1 MKISFSHIYFLLAVL
16 IGSLSIASCDKMDDN
31 GPFYGYW
38 LLTDVEGPEGPIGTA
53 PEKGS
58 TTVNTDL
65 IDFNMPR
72 TITWGVRNELIVIH
86 EINQADYYFFTF
98 TRTDK
103 ELQLR
108 EAYHNDGS
116 KDKLIEFS
124 EVPEKFYVPADGHYD
139 VVNLD
144 GNGMT
149 LRSGSLGLTLKLKKN

>member
-1 MKISFSHIYFLLAVL
+1 MKISFSHLYLLLAVL
-16 IGSLSIASCDKMDDN
+16 IGMLTFSSCDKMDDN

-38 LLTDVEGPEGPIGTA
+38 LLTDVEGPDGPLGTA
-53 PEKGS
+53 PENG
-58 TTVNTDL
+58 TETVNTDL

-108 EAYHNDGS
+108 EAYFNDGS
-116 KDKLIEFS
+116 NDKLIPFT
-124 EVPEKFYVPADGHYD
+124 EVPAKYYVPADGHFD

-149 LRSGSLGLTLKLKKN
+149 LKYDDLTLKLKKN

>member
-1 MKISFSHIYFLLAVL
+1 MKISISRIYLLLAVL
-16 IGSLSIASCDKMDDN
+16 IGMLTFSSCDKMDDN

-38 LLTDVEGPEGPIGTA
+38 LLTDVEGPDGPLGTA
-53 PEKGS
+53 PENG
-58 TTVNTDL
+58 TETVNTDL

-116 KDKLIEFS
+116 NDKLIEFS
-124 EVPEKFYVPADGHYD
+124 EVPEKYFVPADGHYD

-149 LRSGSLGLTLKLKKN
+149 LKYDDLTLKLKKN

>member
-1 MKISFSHIYFLLAVL
+1 MKISISRIYLLLAVL
-16 IGSLSIASCDKMDDN
+16 IGMLTFSSCDKMDDN

-38 LLTDVEGPEGPIGTA
+38 LLTDVEGPDGPLGTA
-53 PEKGS
+53 PEQGS

-72 TITWGVRNELIVIH
+72 TVTWGVRNELIVLH

-98 TRTDK
+98 SRTDK

-108 EAYHNDGS
+108 EAYFNDGS
-116 KDKLIEFS
+116 NDKLIEFS
-124 EVPEKFYVPADGHYD
+124 EVPEKYFVPADGHFD

-149 LRSGSLGLTLKLKKN
+149 LKYDDLTLKLKKN

>member
-1 MKISFSHIYFLLAVL
+1 MKISISRIYLLLAVL
-16 IGSLSIASCDKMDDN
+16 IGMLTFSSCDKMDDN

-38 LLTDVEGPEGPIGTA
+38 LLTDVEGPDGPLGTA
-53 PEKGS
+53 PENG
-58 TTVNTDL
+58 TETVNTDL

-108 EAYHNDGS
+108 EAYFNDGS
-116 KDKLIEFS
+116 NDKLIEFS
-124 EVPEKFYVPADGHYD
+124 EVPEKYFVPADGHFD

-149 LRSGSLGLTLKLKKN
+149 LKYDDLTLKLKKN